1 MQELAVGRYKRP
13 QELAA
18 IPMLW
23 SYSCVAAMCGLYEDA
38 GGGGEGW
45 NPGPPGCEA
54 STLFIEVPLSPGTNL

>member
-38 GGGGEGW
+38 GGGGR
-45 NPGPPGCEA
+45 
-54 STLFIEVPLSPGTNL
+54 VGTQVLLVVKQARYS